1 MRRGTKSLQFR
12 SLTRLAGVVALAL
25 GGSAGCY
32 DFHKTG
38 PSAPDPIPLPATVSV
53 SVEYVQPNGCIAPAR
68 CGDLVVFFGSWM
80 PAGGEIQ
87 LTRDPLSHIWTGVVT
102 GVPVNF
108 PPGGDPYQIRVYD
121 PFLQDGPTVRYTGQ
135 RVTFGGQA
143 LSHVQTEGAH
153 DEAAL
158 AYVDSN
164 GFGHN
169 PF

>member
-1 MRRGTKSLQFR
+1 MRLVTILRRPTVLR
-12 SLTRLAGVVALAL
+12 AAAGLPLFAAL
-25 GGSAGCY
+25 AGCY

-38 PSAPDPIPLPATVSV
+38 PSAPDPVPFPSTVSV
-53 SVEYVQPNGCIAPAR
+53 RVEYVQPNGCTAPTG

-80 PAGGEIQ
+80 RPGGEIQ
-87 LTRDPLSHIWTGVVT
+87 LARDPQSHVWTGVVT

-108 PPGGDPYQIRVYD
+108 PPGGEPYRLRVYD
-121 PFLQDGPTVRYTGQ
+121 PFLQDGASVRFTGQ
-135 RVTFGGQA
+135 RVTLGGQV
-143 LSHVQTEGAH
+143 LSRTEKLSAR